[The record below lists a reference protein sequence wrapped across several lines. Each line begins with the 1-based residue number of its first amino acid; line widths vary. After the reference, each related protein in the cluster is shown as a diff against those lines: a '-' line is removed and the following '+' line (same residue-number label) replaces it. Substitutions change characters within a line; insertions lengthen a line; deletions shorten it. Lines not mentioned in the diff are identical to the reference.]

1 METIIMK
8 YKLQIILIIVL
19 MVSVLFFVMCDLWAG
34 VRKSKKRGE
43 CSVSYGLRKTVEKTC
58 RYYNYM
64 LILLGIDLIQML
76 TLHTLNHENNYSFW
90 IIPLFTIFGAIFI
103 GFIEVKSVFEKEEV
117 KDRAKM
123 KEAAL
128 FALRS
133 AELLKDK
140 EFLEAALKILE
151 KEQNSKCD
159 EQL

>member
-1 METIIMK
+1 
-8 YKLQIILIIVL
+8 
-19 MVSVLFFVMCDLWAG
+19 
-34 VRKSKKRGE
+34 
-43 CSVSYGLRKTVEKTC
+43 
-58 RYYNYM
+58 M
-64 LILLGIDLIQML
+64 LIFLGIDLIQML
-76 TLHTLNHENNYSFW
+76 TLHVINHANGYSFW

-103 GFIEVKSVFEKEEV
+103 GFIEVKSVFEKEEI

-151 KEQNSKCD
+151 RQQKIKED
-159 EQL
+159 E

>member
-1 METIIMK
+1 
-8 YKLQIILIIVL
+8 
-19 MVSVLFFVMCDLWAG
+19 
-34 VRKSKKRGE
+34 
-43 CSVSYGLRKTVEKTC
+43 
-58 RYYNYM
+58 M

-103 GFIEVKSVFEKEEV
+103 GFIEVKSVFEKEET

-151 KEQNSKCD
+151 SQPKPKCD
-159 EQL
+159 E